1 MDKNEQRQLST
12 RSDSVTLA
20 VLVAFELA
28 GSYFASRAYVQRIER
43 CERELSPSRIE
54 YTLKPC
60 EVDGPVYFLE

>member
-12 RSDSVTLA
+12 RNDSLTLA
-20 VLVAFELA
+20 VLVALELA
-28 GSYFASRAYVQRIER
+28 GAYIASRTYVNNMAR

-60 EVDGPVYFLE
+60 DVDGPVYGLE